1 MCTLCLPVL
10 ASSHTV
16 SDCRFEKVSTFPLMK
31 SVQTRKT
38 QCNELATSIK
48 LHKKKG
54 ILPTWTQ
61 TKNKKKEKKIEAM
74 SSEIP
79 PQVFILV
86 TEFVGLHSL
95 SKKSRKQQ
103 ISKM

>member
-38 QCNELATSIK
+38 QCNELDTSIK
-48 LHKKKG
+48 LHRKKEFYQPEHK
-54 ILPTWTQ
+54 Q
-61 TKNKKKEKKIEAM
+61 KRKKKEKKIEAM
-74 SSEIP
+74 SSETP
-79 PQVFILV
+79 HKYLYW
-86 TEFVGLHSL
+86 LL
-95 SKKSRKQQ
+95 NL
-103 ISKM
+103 

>member
-48 LHKKKG
+48 LQKKRNFTD
-54 ILPTWTQ
+54 LNT
-61 TKNKKKEKKIEAM
+61 NK
-74 SSEIP
+74 
-79 PQVFILV
+79 
-86 TEFVGLHSL
+86 
-95 SKKSRKQQ
+95 
-103 ISKM
+103 